1 MAKRQLKPRKR
12 LLLPVLGLLVF
23 ILVSLHLMSSAAQES
38 SELNKMYS
46 WLLLLNT
53 LGSVFLLG
61 LVTTNVWWLI
71 RQFRKRVV
79 GSRLTLRIALLFI
92 VLSLTPSSIVFYY
105 SMQFLHRSIDSW
117 FNVQVDQAMDQAL
130 QLSQASLDERMRN
143 LLRQTEQMAHSLN
156 NRSDTL
162 LAIEL
167 DDFRNQID
175 ASELTLLS
183 KTRQIIA
190 YSSINPDLI
199 PEIPNDSVLL
209 QLKSGEPF
217 VGLEPGENDNMY
229 IQVVVSSSDDN
240 SRFLQ
245 ALYPVSNRI
254 GNLANSIEISYAHYK
269 ELTFLRN
276 SLKFTFSLT
285 LSLVLLISLLA
296 TTWVAFMTSRRLVA
310 PVRELVYGTRAVA
323 EGDYNQQLTIHGKD
337 ELGFLVESFNDM
349 TQRIASSRDLANQ
362 SQLEIEEQRNYLKT
376 ILGNLSTGVIS
387 FDLKQN
393 IRTANQAACKILHLK
408 EEQLINQSLGKLAEV
423 SPHITQLINTIQIK
437 LSNNDEDWQEE
448 CTVLSAGGRQ
458 LLMIRGTALFVAN
471 KRRTGSLIIFD
482 DVTDLVQAQKDA
494 AWSEVARRLA
504 HEIKNPLT
512 PIQLSAERLKH
523 KLSAKMDKKDAE
535 LLERAT
541 HTIIQQVEA
550 LKTMVKEFSDYARPP
565 TIKTEPID
573 LEQLIDEIIALYSTK
588 TIKLNKSGSLTPVS
602 VDPLRIRQVF
612 HNLIKNSLE
621 SIENRPG
628 GLIKITLESIHM
640 HDKNQVQVIIED
652 NGPGLPKE
660 HIDKIFDPY
669 VTTKEKGTG
678 LGLAIVKKIIDE
690 HGGIIW
696 TDSTCLTGARFIFR
710 LPLNQDNSRT
720 AKISKP
726 RRSPA

>member
-1 MAKRQLKPRKR
+1 MVKQRLKPRKR
-12 LLLPVLGLLVF
+12 LLLPILGLLGF
-23 ILVSLHLMSSAAQES
+23 ILVSLHLMSSATQGA
-38 SELNKMYS
+38 SELNEMYS
-46 WLLLLNT
+46 WLLLINA
-53 LGSVFLLG
+53 LGSIFLLG
-61 LVTTNVWWLI
+61 LVTANAWWLI

-79 GSRLTLRIALLFI
+79 GSRLTLRIVLLFI
-92 VLSLTPSSIVFYY
+92 VLSLAPSSLVFYY

-117 FNVQVDQAMDQAL
+117 FDVQVDQAMDQAL
-130 QLSQASLDERMRN
+130 QLSQASLDERMRI
-143 LLRQTEQMAHSLN
+143 LLRQTELMAHSLN
-156 NRSDTL
+156 DRSDTL

-167 DDFRNQID
+167 DDFRNQIN

-183 KTRQIIA
+183 KTRQVIA
-190 YSSINPDLI
+190 YSSISPDLV
-199 PEIPNDSVLL
+199 PELPNDGVLL
-209 QLKSGEPF
+209 QLRSGEPF
-217 VGLEPGENDNMY
+217 VGLEPGKSDSMH
-229 IQVVVSSSDDN
+229 IQVVVSSSSDN

-245 ALYPVSNRI
+245 ALYPVSSRI
-254 GNLANSIEISYAHYK
+254 GNLANSIEITYAHYK

-296 TTWVAFMTSRRLVA
+296 TIWVAFMMSRRLVA

-349 TQRIASSRDLANQ
+349 TQRISSSRDLANQ
-362 SQLEIEEQRNYLKT
+362 SQLEVEEQRNYLKT

-387 FDLKQN
+387 FDIKQN
-393 IRTANQAACKILHLK
+393 IRTANQAACEILHLD
-408 EEQLINQSLGKLAEV
+408 EAQLINQSLNKLAEAN
-423 SPHITQLINTIQIK
+423 PHITRLINTIQTK
-437 LSNNDEDWQEE
+437 LSDRDEAWQEE
-448 CTVLSAGGRQ
+448 CAVLSSGGRQ
-458 LLMIRGTALFVAN
+458 LLMIRGTPLFVAN
-471 KRRTGSLIIFD
+471 KKRTGSLIIFD

-523 KLSAKMDKKDAE
+523 KLSGKLAEKDNE

-541 HTIIQQVEA
+541 HTIVQQVEA
-550 LKTMVKEFSDYARPP
+550 LKSMVKEFSDYARPP
-565 TIKTEPID
+565 TIKTEPVD
-573 LEQLIDEIIALYSTK
+573 LEQLISEIIALYPTSTVQLK
-588 TIKLNKSGSLTPVS
+588 KSGELTPVS

-621 SIENRPG
+621 AMGEKPG
-628 GLIKITLESIHM
+628 KSIKITLEPVHM
-640 HDKNQVQVIIED
+640 HDKKQVQVIIED
-652 NGPGLPKE
+652 SGSGLPKE

-696 TDSTCLTGARFIFR
+696 ADSTCLTGARFIFR
-710 LPLNQDNSRT
+710 LPLTQTTRI
-720 AKISKP
+720 K
-726 RRSPA
+726 